1 MKKRRVMTNRI
12 VVITFLVLYLV
23 IMFVTTFLVKE
34 NYVTEYKNYMVEKKE
49 EYISLLENENLYLG
63 GYEEERIDNISSY
76 ARRLLAKLEGKDQF
90 QQISG
95 AFYDNSGTLQAV
107 TEDLFGTIRFK
118 FEQSSENHEW
128 NNYNGLVGEYFSI
141 DDYLTEEEKTKL
153 MSYEATLEQ
162 DLTYE
167 EAAKLYETNEKEVV
181 YKSHR
186 MELKLDS
193 SFQLSGITIREYEIK
208 VIYKAGEQRVDKGIV
223 WEWKNENNQESG
235 YQYTAELLLPY
246 YKNGEEARQRWQQ
259 DEWLLNYPEQVHD
272 RGELLDIDKVHDGE
286 QTSGFVDFQK
296 EIDQYRQKTYT
307 YILVLRQTSHPW
319 LAAMDDMK
327 YIYPA
332 TLFLVLICMAI
343 VLYAAKKTDEKQQK
357 LEMQR
362 RDFVNA
368 AAHEMK
374 TPLSIIR
381 GFTENVKENT
391 IEEKRDYY
399 LDQIISQTE
408 ELDELVKEM
417 IQVSKLDS
425 EQLNLINEILSI
437 EQILKLQMKKL
448 EPFIQEKSLKIIYE
462 TEEDFSFEGDRVQ
475 IEKMIWNL
483 LSNAV
488 EHNRKNGSIWVFI
501 GKDRVTIENSG
512 NKIPEEK
519 FPYIFD
525 MFYTGDESRHERSKH
540 MGLGLYLA
548 KKICDVHGLK
558 LEVCNTDVGVKAD
571 VYK

>member
-34 NYVTEYKNYMVEKKE
+34 NYVTEYKNYMIEKKE

-425 EQLNLINEILSI
+425 EQLNLSNEILSI

-558 LEVCNTDVGVKAD
+558 LEVCNTDVGVKAE

>member
-167 EAAKLYETNEKEVV
+167 EAAKLYETNEKEVI

-193 SFQLSGITIREYEIK
+193 SFQLSGITIREYETK

-246 YKNGEEARQRWQQ
+246 YKNGEEVLELYKDAR
-259 DEWLLNYPEQVHD
+259 NYGADVIIM
-272 RGELLDIDKVHDGE
+272 RI
-286 QTSGFVDFQK
+286 VDNCS
-296 EIDQYRQKTYT
+296 T
-307 YILVLRQTSHPW
+307 
-319 LAAMDDMK
+319 DD
-327 YIYPA
+327 
-332 TLFLVLICMAI
+332 F
-343 VLYAAKKTDEKQQK
+343 D
-357 LEMQR
+357 
-362 RDFVNA
+362 
-368 AAHEMK
+368 
-374 TPLSIIR
+374 
-381 GFTENVKENT
+381 ENV
-391 IEEKRDYY
+391 
-399 LDQIISQTE
+399 
-408 ELDELVKEM
+408 
-417 IQVSKLDS
+417 
-425 EQLNLINEILSI
+425 
-437 EQILKLQMKKL
+437 
-448 EPFIQEKSLKIIYE
+448 
-462 TEEDFSFEGDRVQ
+462 FER
-475 IEKMIWNL
+475 E
-483 LSNAV
+483 
-488 EHNRKNGSIWVFI
+488 
-501 GKDRVTIENSG
+501 
-512 NKIPEEK
+512 
-519 FPYIFD
+519 
-525 MFYTGDESRHERSKH
+525 
-540 MGLGLYLA
+540 
-548 KKICDVHGLK
+548 
-558 LEVCNTDVGVKAD
+558 
-571 VYK
+571 